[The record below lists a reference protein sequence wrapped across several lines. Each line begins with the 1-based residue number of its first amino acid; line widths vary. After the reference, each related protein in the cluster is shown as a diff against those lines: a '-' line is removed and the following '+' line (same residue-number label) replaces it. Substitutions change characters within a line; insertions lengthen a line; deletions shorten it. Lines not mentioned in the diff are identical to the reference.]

1 MAMHHLDP
9 VPRALHGYFSRELA
23 PALTIDSGDVV
34 SFQTLDAGWGAIEQE
49 ASSASPETISRETWR
64 ATSLILWP
72 VRWQSMAPG
81 RA

>member
-1 MAMHHLDP
+1 MARHHLDP
-9 VPRALHGYFSRELA
+9 APRALHGYFSRELA

-49 ASSASPETISRETWR
+49 AGFSEPQDYRR

-81 RA
+81 PA